1 MLIADP
7 VSAFAGAIA
16 KDIGAHVAPIPDGI
30 IHRFDDPKGRRHN
43 QAGWYV
49 LHLNGCPAGAY
60 GNWRTGLEVT
70 WNGRSDR
77 AVTAEE
83 RERHRVMVRQATEQ
97 REHEKAQAQEAAAH
111 IARSTWEL
119 ALFPHSEHPYLI
131 QKRIRGNF
139 LRQSRGE
146 LLVML
151 RDIDGYP
158 MNLQRIYPD
167 GSKRFLKGGRVSGC
181 FWLCGNYIP
190 DTGTLYITEGMATA
204 ATIAETLGVPVV
216 AAMSAGNLL
225 AVAQAIRAQRPR
237 LALILAADNDHRT
250 PGNPGLTKAA
260 AAACAVQGALT
271 WPTTCS
277 MSDCTCT
284 DYSDTASCGRAPR

>member
-1 MLIADP
+1 MFDHQRRFSDAIYRDTGAVVEPIAD
-7 VSAFAGAIA
+7 G
-16 KDIGAHVAPIPDGI
+16 K
-30 IHRFDDPKGRRHN
+30 IHRFDDPRGKRHN

-49 LHLNGCPAGAY
+49 LHLNGCSAGAY

-70 WNGRSDR
+70 WSERSDR
-77 AVTAEE
+77 ALNADD
-83 RERHRVMVRQATEQ
+83 RERHRAMVRQAREQ
-97 REHEKAQAQEAAAH
+97 REHEKTQAQEAAAQ

-119 ALFPHSEHPYLI
+119 ALFPDAEHPYLV

-146 LLVML
+146 LLAML

-190 DTGTLYITEGMATA
+190 DTGTLHIAEGVATA
-204 ATIAETLGVPVV
+204 ATIAETLREPVV
-216 AAMSAGNLL
+216 AAMNAGNLEP
-225 AVAQAIRAQRPR
+225 VARAIHAQYPD
-237 LALILAADNDHRT
+237 LALVIAADNDHCT
-250 PGNPGLTKAA
+250 PGNPGIQKGQQAA
-260 AAACAVQGALT
+260 RAVHGGLT
-271 WPTTCS
+271 WPRVCGGEH
-277 MSDCTCT
+277 CRCT
-284 DYSDTASCGRAPR
+284 DFNDRANCFWRDAQ